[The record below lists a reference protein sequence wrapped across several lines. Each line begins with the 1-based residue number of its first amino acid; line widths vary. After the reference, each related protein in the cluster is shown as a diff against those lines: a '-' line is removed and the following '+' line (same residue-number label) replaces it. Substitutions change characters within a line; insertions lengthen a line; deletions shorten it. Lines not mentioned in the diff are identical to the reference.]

1 MLIDFEAFT
10 PMASTFGGA
19 MIGLAA
25 LLLLVGSG
33 RIMGA
38 SGILTSLVLEQSL
51 WRIVFVFS
59 LVVTPWILMQSGLVD
74 ISLTF
79 VADDWRLWL
88 GAFLVGVG
96 SQLGSGCT
104 SGHGICGLARFSK
117 RSVVAVLTFMATAMI
132 TVFLLGRGV

>member
-10 PMASTFGGA
+10 PLASTFGGA

-59 LVVTPWILMQSGLVD
+59 LVVTPWILMQSGMVD

>member
-10 PMASTFGGA
+10 PLASTFGGA

-51 WRIVFVFS
+51 WRIIFVFS

>member
-10 PMASTFGGA
+10 PLASTFGGA

-51 WRIVFVFS
+51 WRIAFVFS
-59 LVVTPWILMQSGLVD
+59 LVVTPWILMQSGMVD

>member
-59 LVVTPWILMQSGLVD
+59 LVVTPWILMQSGMVD

>member
-1 MLIDFEAFT
+1 MLIDFEAYT
-10 PMASTFGGA
+10 PLASAFGGA

-59 LVVTPWILMQSGLVD
+59 LVVTPWILMQSGMVD

>member
-10 PMASTFGGA
+10 PLASTFGGA

>member
-1 MLIDFEAFT
+1 MMIDLEAFT
-10 PMASTFGGA
+10 PLASGLGGA

-25 LLLLVGSG
+25 LVLLLGSG

-38 SGILTSLVLEQSL
+38 SGILTNLVTEQSL
-51 WRIVFVFS
+51 WRIVFVVF
-59 LVVTPWILMQSGLVD
+59 LVATPWILLQLNLVEAN
-74 ISLTF
+74 LEF

-117 RSVVAVLTFMATAMI
+117 RSLVAVLTFMATAML
-132 TVFLLGRGV
+132 TVFVLGSGV

>member
-1 MLIDFEAFT
+1 
-10 PMASTFGGA
+10 S
-19 MIGLAA
+19 
-25 LLLLVGSG
+25 LL
-33 RIMGA
+33 RIA
-38 SGILTSLVLEQSL
+38 
-51 WRIVFVFS
+51 FVFS
-59 LVVTPWILMQSGLVD
+59 LVVTPWILMQSGMVD